1 MRREKEFQDKLVAEQ
16 YKMQAQ
22 QEKTYREIERNYM
35 RDLALVLGINMP
47 SRMLEYDQ
55 FIELAK
61 SKIVR

>member
-1 MRREKEFQDKLVAEQ
+1 
-16 YKMQAQ
+16 MQAQ

-35 RDLALVLGINMP
+35 RDLALVLGIDMP